1 VAQETI
7 SVDALFDGER
17 FRQYQTI
24 YLDEGR
30 ITAIDNTPSVL
41 PTMPGML
48 VPGYI
53 DTQVNGGGGKLFN
66 HSPDV
71 ETLKVISRAHQH
83 FGTTGWLPT
92 LVTDSLEKM
101 QQAADAVALARNDPS
116 LGILGIH
123 FEGPHLSVEKKGVH
137 SESFIRNLSE
147 AEKSIF
153 ARKDLGKVVVTLAP
167 EMVSTDEIKSLVD
180 LGVIVSLGHSNA
192 TVEQTNQ
199 ALNAGAAG
207 FTHLFN
213 AMSPFTSRK
222 PGMVGAALL
231 DNDSFAGLI
240 LDGVHVHP
248 ESAKLAVKSKT
259 NMMLVT
265 DAMPP
270 VGSDE
275 DKFEFFGE
283 TIVKR
288 GSQLVNNEG
297 RLAGSLL
304 DMGSAV
310 KNAVELLD
318 LELSTAINLASK
330 NPARFLGLGAIYG
343 SLKIG
348 YKANMVLLNERQQVT
363 KVWINGIK
371 LD

>member
-7 SVDALFDGER
+7 SVEALFDGEK
-17 FRQYQTI
+17 FLQYQTI
-24 YLDEGR
+24 YLDGGR
-30 ITAIDNTPSVL
+30 ITAIDKTPSVL
-41 PTMPGML
+41 PTMSGIL

-66 HSPDV
+66 HSPDI
-71 ETLKVISRAHQH
+71 ETLKVIAKAHQQ

-92 LVTDSLEKM
+92 LVTDSLSKM
-101 QQAADAVALARNDPS
+101 QQAADAIALARNDPS

-123 FEGPHLSVEKKGVH
+123 FEGPHLSVAKKGVH
-137 SESFIRNLSE
+137 SESFIRKLSE

-153 ARKDLGKVVVTLAP
+153 ARKDLGKVIVTLAP
-167 EMVSTDEIKSLVD
+167 EMVSVDEIKSLVD
-180 LGVIVSLGHSNA
+180 LGVIVSLGHSDA
-192 TVEQTNQ
+192 TLEQTNQ
-199 ALNAGAAG
+199 ALSAGAMG
-207 FTHLFN
+207 FAHLFN

-240 LDGVHVHP
+240 LDGIHVHP
-248 ESAKLAVKSKT
+248 ESAKLAIKSKV

-270 VGSDE
+270 VSSDE

-283 TIVKR
+283 TIVR
-288 GSQLVNNEG
+288 EGDRLLSSEG
-297 RLAGSLL
+297 RLAGSVL
-304 DMGSAV
+304 DMNSAV
-310 KNAVELLD
+310 RNAVALLG
-318 LELSTAINLASK
+318 LELSDAINLASK
-330 NPARFLGLGAIYG
+330 NPARFLGLDAEYG

-348 YKANMVLLNERQQVT
+348 YKANMVLLNEQREVAE
-363 KVWINGIK
+363 VWINGKK